1 MVSVE
6 GTLITY
12 NNTFFENPKKNVD
25 RQVLPVNI
33 FSDFWANSPAIYPAS
48 KFHVTTHQM

>member
-6 GTLITY
+6 GTRITY
-12 NNTFFENPKKNVD
+12 NNTFFENPEKNVD

-33 FSDFWANSPAIYPAS
+33 QILNVDRQVLPVNILSLI
-48 KFHVTTHQM
+48 HI